1 MTPDGEPVGGWLPLQ
16 TVSLES
22 ALRHYTIDA
31 AYGSFDEAA
40 KGSVEVGK
48 LADLVVLS
56 DDIFRQST
64 AQILRTR
71 VVLTIVGGRTV
82 FEDPSWKRAQ

>member
-1 MTPDGEPVGGWLPLQ
+1 
-16 TVSLES
+16 LES

-48 LADLVVLS
+48 LADLVVLP

-64 AQILRTR
+64 AEALKTK
-71 VVLTIVGGRTV
+71 VVLTIVGGRMG
-82 FEDPSWKRAQ
+82 FENPSWK